1 MMTMTEEN
9 KKLDIFVVA
18 HPELCDN
25 SVEIYDPDSKLVCI
39 TNRYIVF
46 LDICLQ
52 IMRHYGY
59 NAPLENSG
67 YYCIFNNIKI
77 DIRKNGSITQHPEGF
92 FDIETYQLQEMC
104 GY

>member
-1 MMTMTEEN
+1 MKTKE
-9 KKLDIFVVA
+9 DIFVKP
-18 HPELCDN
+18 HMDIYDN
-25 SVEIYDPDSKLVCI
+25 SVEIYDPNGDLVCI

-59 NAPLENSG
+59 NAPLEPSG
-67 YYCIFNNIKI
+67 YYCMFNSTRI
-77 DIRKNGSITQHPEGF
+77 DIKKNGAVSEHPDGF
-92 FDIETYQLQEMC
+92 FDIETYQLQELC

>member
-1 MMTMTEEN
+1 MMMTTEEN
-9 KKLDIFVVA
+9 KKPDVFVIP
-18 HPELCDN
+18 HTELIDN
-25 SVEIYDPDSKLVCI
+25 SVEIYDPNGRLVCI
-39 TNRYIVF
+39 TNREIVF
-46 LDICLQ
+46 MDVCLQ

-67 YYCIFNNIKI
+67 YYCMFNNVRI

-92 FDIETYQLQEMC
+92 FDLLTYQLQELC